1 MQIWGIYIYNKEYKD
16 GVADLSAWR
25 AQTKNII
32 KMWGSFSWGYFI
44 GIYDGNIIFTFGT
57 CGVRG

>member
-1 MQIWGIYIYNKEYKD
+1 MEG
-16 GVADLSAWR
+16 AD
-25 AQTKNII
+25 KNII